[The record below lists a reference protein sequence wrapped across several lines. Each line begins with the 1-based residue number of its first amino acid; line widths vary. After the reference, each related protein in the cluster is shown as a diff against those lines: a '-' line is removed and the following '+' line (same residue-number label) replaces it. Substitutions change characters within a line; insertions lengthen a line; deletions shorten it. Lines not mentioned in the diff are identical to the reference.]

1 LWLTA
6 LLLAACSLF
15 RHVMKSKLSL
25 FVVLLAITTT
35 VFAQERKLPQTFT
48 LPKHPRIL
56 LLNNEEA
63 AIQAAV
69 TSNPVW
75 KKMHAAILKE
85 CDEMIGL
92 LPLERIQIGRRLLS
106 VSRECI
112 RRVFYLSY
120 ACRMTKE
127 AKYFQHAEK
136 EMLAVAA
143 FTDWNPSHFLDVAE
157 MTMGMAIGYDWL
169 HDKLP
174 EESKRIIGE
183 AIMKKG
189 LEPSFDNNY
198 NGFLKATHNWNQ
210 VCNAGM
216 AFGALAIMDEYP
228 IESKQIIDR
237 ALNTISLPMEDY
249 KPDGAYPE
257 GFSYWGYGTSFNVM
271 FLSAMEK
278 SFSSDFGLSAMPGFL
293 NTSVFRAH
301 MIAATGASFNW
312 GDCSPGAGLS
322 PAMFWFAQKKNDP
335 SVLWMEKK
343 FLSKDDYSDF
353 TNDRLLPAVIIWGKE
368 ISLEQIK
375 EPVSRM
381 YVGQG
386 PSPVALMRTSWSNP
400 NGIYLGFKAG
410 SASVNHAHMDIGSF
424 IMESDGIRWAAD
436 LGMQDYESL
445 ESKGIQL
452 WGRTQESQRWSVLR
466 LNNFVHNT
474 LTVDDKLQIVSGYS
488 KIDRYSDK
496 AEFLFAVSDLSTIYA
511 GQLANVIRG
520 TGIVDQSYVVIEDEL
535 TALDKPTKV
544 RWTMLTS
551 ADVSIGKNNTA
562 LLTKDG
568 RHLTVR
574 VESPA
579 KVSLMTWSTQPT
591 TTYDAANPGT
601 TIVGF
606 EMELAANSKE
616 IFVVK
621 LIPPGAEKKA
631 KQKVAALGSW
641 R

>member
-1 LWLTA
+1 MNVNVS
-6 LLLAACSLF
+6 LLVF
-15 RHVMKSKLSL
+15 
-25 FVVLLAITTT
+25 LLAITTT
-35 VFAQERKLPQTFT
+35 VTAQDRKLPDTFT
-48 LPKHPRIL
+48 LPTHPRIL
-56 LLNNEEA
+56 LLKNEEA
-63 AIQAAV
+63 AIQTAI

-85 CDEMIGL
+85 CDDMIA
-92 LPLERIQIGRRLLS
+92 LPLLERIQIGRRLLS

-120 ACRMTKE
+120 AYRMTQE
-127 AKYFQHAEK
+127 EKYFQRAEK

-143 FTDWNPSHFLDVAE
+143 FTDWNPSHFLDVSE

-169 HDKLP
+169 HDKLS
-174 EESKRIIGE
+174 EESKKIIEE
-183 AIMKKG
+183 AILKKG
-189 LEPSFDNNY
+189 LEPSFDDKY

-216 AFGALAIMDEYP
+216 TFGALAVADEYP

-237 ALNTISLPMEDY
+237 ALMTISLPMEDY

-278 SFSSDFGLSAMPGFL
+278 SFSSDFGLSALPGFL
-293 NTSVFRAH
+293 KTPVFREH
-301 MIAATGASFNW
+301 MIGATGASFNW
-312 GDCSPGAGLS
+312 GDCGPGAGLS
-322 PAMFWFAQKKNDP
+322 PAMFWFAQKNNDP
-335 SVLWMEKK
+335 SLLWMEKK
-343 FLSKDDYSDF
+343 FLDKDDYSGF
-353 TNDRLLPAVIIWGKE
+353 TNDRLLPAVIIWGNE

-375 EPVSRM
+375 EPASRV

-386 PSPVALMRTSWSNP
+386 PSPVALMRTSWSNS

-474 LTVDDKLQIVSGYS
+474 LTVDGKLQVVDGYS
-488 KIDRYSDK
+488 KIDRFSDK
-496 AEFLFAVSDLSTIYA
+496 AEFSFAVSDLSTIYA
-511 GQLANVIRG
+511 GQLASASRG
-520 TGIVDQSYVVIEDEL
+520 TGIVDQSYVVIEDEF
-535 TALDKPTKV
+535 TTLDKPTKV

-551 ADVSIGKNNTA
+551 AKVSVENDNTA
-562 LLTKDG
+562 LLSKDG
-568 RHLTVR
+568 RQLTLR
-574 VESPA
+574 VDSPA
-579 KVSLMTWSTQPT
+579 KVMLKTWTTQPT

-601 TIVGF
+601 TLVGF
-606 EMELAANSKE
+606 EMEIPANVKQ

-621 LIPPGAEKKA
+621 LIPQGAEKNA
-631 KQKVAALGSW
+631 KKKVEALSSW